1 MFWVALAFVAL
12 VFFAITFR
20 LANMTNRLEER
31 QEALKQIRAEAHTQK
46 GIILAALK
54 DTHLST
60 SESVR
65 LWRQYHQVDFE
76 QAKAEVEY
84 VLNYGEKEDHWNY
97 EANKQAAFKH
107 EYEASQWI
115 ERASPRD
122 NSPREGMI

>member
-1 MFWVALAFVAL
+1 MFWIALVPMAL
-12 VFFAITFR
+12 VFLVISFR
-20 LANMTNRLEER
+20 LEKMTNQLEGR
-31 QEALKQIRAEAHTQK
+31 QEALRHIRESSAEQK
-46 GIILAALK
+46 RQLLLVLRNATGPAEI
-54 DTHLST
+54 
-60 SESVR
+60 E

-84 VLNYGEKEDHWNY
+84 VLTYGEKEDSWNY

-115 ERASPRD
+115 ERASQRD